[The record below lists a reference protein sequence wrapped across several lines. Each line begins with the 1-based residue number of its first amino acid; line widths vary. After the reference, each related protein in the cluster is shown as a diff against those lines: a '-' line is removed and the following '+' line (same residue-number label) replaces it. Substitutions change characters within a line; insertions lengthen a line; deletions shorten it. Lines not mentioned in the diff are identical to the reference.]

1 MQFKNRT
8 IFALISLICIC
19 TIAYAFYAQ
28 YYQNQQPCP
37 LCIAQR
43 VIIAIIGIVAILGFL
58 TNGNWWLS
66 RIIALINTG
75 FAIFG
80 IKTAY
85 HHVWLQNLPLDQ
97 QPLSCGMPLEIMYK
111 RLPLDGFLKYILAG
125 DGECA
130 KISWKIFGISAPMAS
145 LILFIILGLLSFYV
159 VIKRNRHTHHI

>member
-8 IFALISLICIC
+8 IFAFISLICIC
-19 TIAYAFYAQ
+19 TIAYAFYVQ

-43 VIIAIIGIVAILGFL
+43 VIVFMVGVVAILGFL
-58 TNGNWWLS
+58 INPKSWIV

-80 IKTAY
+80 IKVAY
-85 HHVWLQNLPLDQ
+85 HHVWLQNLPVDQ

-111 RLPLDGFLKYILAG
+111 RLPLDGFLKYVLAG

-130 KISWKIFGISAPMAS
+130 IVSWKILGISAPMAS
-145 LILFIILGLLSFYV
+145 LILFIILSLLSLYML
-159 VIKRNRHTHHI
+159 IRRN